1 VTSSVARRLVP
12 LAPGESTSP
21 TGGGVLVAVVPTAA
35 TLPLA
40 LASRQAYAGSALIR
54 EREASQ
60 ESLVAAATHVAALVD
75 IAG

>member
-1 VTSSVARRLVP
+1 
-12 LAPGESTSP
+12 
-21 TGGGVLVAVVPTAA
+21 VLVAVVPTAA